1 MTTWRDSNTLASPLS
16 CKIQFADL
24 RLFMAKFFIPSDL
37 ESDQGSIL
45 NQLQSVARQS
55 RTHMARHLLD
65 TGLYAGQEQIINLI
79 AMHKS
84 LSSGEIA
91 RALGVRPP
99 TITKSIARLQEQ
111 GFVERTTGHSD
122 GRIVRVSLTKSGN
135 EILKKVNK
143 ATRKAEKQA
152 LSKLTSKQQKQL
164 RKSLNLM
171 AESLSARDEKAQNST
186 K

>member
-135 EILKKVNK
+135 EILKKSK
-143 ATRKAEKQA
+143 QSDAKSRKASIKQIDIETA
-152 LSKLTSKQQKQL
+152 KTAAQIAQFDGRKLECT
-164 RKSLNLM
+164 
-171 AESLSARDEKAQNST
+171 
-186 K
+186 

>member
-1 MTTWRDSNTLASPLS
+1 
-16 CKIQFADL
+16 
-24 RLFMAKFFIPSDL
+24 MAKYFLPSDD
-37 ESDQGSIL
+37 ESDQISIL
-45 NQLQSVARQS
+45 NQLQAVARQS

-79 AMHKS
+79 ATHKS

-122 GRIVRVSLTKSGN
+122 GRIVRVSLTKSGRK
-135 EILKKVNK
+135 ILKKVNK
-143 ATRKAEKQA
+143 ATRKAEKQT
-152 LSKLTSKQQKQL
+152 LSKLTLKQQKQL
-164 RKSLNLM
+164 RKSLNVM
-171 AESLSARDEKAQNST
+171 AENLIGRDKKAQNRS
-186 K
+186 KLISSK